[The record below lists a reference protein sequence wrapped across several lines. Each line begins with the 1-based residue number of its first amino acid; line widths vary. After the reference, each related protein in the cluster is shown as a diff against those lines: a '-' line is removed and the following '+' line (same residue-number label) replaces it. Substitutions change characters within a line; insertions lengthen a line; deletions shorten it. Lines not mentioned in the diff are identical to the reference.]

1 MSSRRLAACSRRVL
15 RWAVS
20 VHNETNDEPM
30 IHPRKNE
37 RPLDEL
43 DRDILGALRASP
55 QETNKALADRFG
67 VSEVTIAS
75 RIRALESER
84 VMKVMAQR
92 DFRAAGYHAFASVD
106 VYTAGRS
113 VEAVARDLAKL
124 DGLTLISILMGDP
137 SFALMAMAPDL
148 ASLHALAED
157 IGRIKGVRSVEV
169 TLFAEILKYRSDFV
183 NL

>member
-1 MSSRRLAACSRRVL
+1 MADRHLAASSPPVL

-20 VHNETNDEPM
+20 VQNETIDEPM
-30 IHPRKNE
+30 IHPMKNE

-92 DFRAAGYHAFASVD
+92 DFRAAGYHAFANVD
-106 VYTAGRS
+106 VYTAGRP
-113 VEAVARDLAKL
+113 VEAIANELAKL

-148 ASLHALAED
+148 AGLQALAGD
-157 IGRIKGVRSVEV
+157 IGRIKGVRSVEL